1 MARRGIAFESLGAA
15 AMAVLI
21 AGCTASGGALPSGSG
36 GAAASGSSGAQT
48 TVSDAAS
55 HSSPALA
62 ASAAQNSAVQN
73 SAVQDPAVQDPTGQG
88 ETPSLVAFSA
98 AGLKDP
104 EDRARLLR
112 LWRQRTVNSGAA
124 DFVLGPG
131 DVIEISVPV
140 IAELK
145 DRTERVAGNGTV
157 LLPYIGSVKA
167 AGLTEK
173 QLKAEIAARLSAI
186 MYRPQIDLFV
196 KEYRSRQVAVV
207 GQVDKPGLYDL
218 ASPNDTLFDMLND
231 AGGIN
236 KDAALRVLFFPTHE
250 SHSPA
255 VADGGMS
262 SPPGQALT
270 ASVKSTAQLGR
281 HSNPIVI
288 GLGDLSAGGDSPALM
303 MPARP
308 GDMLVVPGAG
318 EVVVQGWVDKP
329 GSYKITPGLTLAGAV
344 GAAGGAS
351 FAAKQSAVTI
361 MREGPDGKRIFIDA
375 DLASIST
382 GTAADI
388 PVQEGDVVS
397 VPYSAVRLLPYG
409 ALSLLGK
416 GIYFSAA
423 APAF

>member
-1 MARRGIAFESLGAA
+1 MPAA
-15 AMAVLI
+15 AVF
-21 AGCTASGGALPSGSG
+21 S
-36 GAAASGSSGAQT
+36 
-48 TVSDAAS
+48 
-55 HSSPALA
+55 
-62 ASAAQNSAVQN
+62 
-73 SAVQDPAVQDPTGQG
+73 
-88 ETPSLVAFSA
+88 VAR
-98 AGLKDP
+98 LKDP

-112 LWRQRTVNSGAA
+112 LWHQRTADGATA

-145 DRTERVAGNGTV
+145 DRTERVTGNGTV
-157 LLPYIGSVKA
+157 LLPYVGTVKA

-173 QLKAEIAARLSAI
+173 QLKAEIAAKLSAI

-218 ASPNDTLFDMLND
+218 ASPNDTLFDMLNE

-236 KDAALRVLFFPTHE
+236 KDAALRVLFIPAHE
-250 SHSPA
+250 NQNKP
-255 VADGGMS
+255 VAQQGV
-262 SPPGQALT
+262 SPPPPPKMNVAT
-270 ASVKSTAQLGR
+270 ASAQSMTQLRR

-288 GLGDLSAGGDSPALM
+288 GLGDLSTGGNSAALM
-303 MPARP
+303 LPARP

-318 EVVVQGWVDKP
+318 EVVVEGWVDKP

-344 GAAGGAS
+344 GAAGGAL
-351 FAAKQSAVTI
+351 FAAKESSITI
-361 MREGPDGKRIFIDA
+361 MREGPDGKRLFIDA
-375 DLASIST
+375 NLASIDT
-382 GTAADI
+382 GEAADI

-397 VPYSAVRLLPYG
+397 VPYSAMKLLPYA
-409 ALSLLGK
+409 ALSLIGK

-423 APAF
+423 APVF

>member
-1 MARRGIAFESLGAA
+1 VLLQWLSAA
-15 AMAVLI
+15 AMAALI
-21 AGCTASGGALPSGSG
+21 SAC
-36 GAAASGSSGAQT
+36 AAANGAVSAPAAARDSRSGP
-48 TVSDAAS
+48 AADS
-55 HSSPALA
+55 ALA
-62 ASAAQNSAVQN
+62 PVASAAPDSAPQE
-73 SAVQDPAVQDPTGQG
+73 STPAMA
-88 ETPSLVAFSA
+88 AFSA
-98 AGLKDP
+98 AGLKNPD
-104 EDRARLLR
+104 DRARLLR
-112 LWRQRTVNSGAA
+112 LWRQRTADAGSE

-145 DRTERVAGNGTV
+145 DRTERITGNGTV
-157 LLPYIGSVKA
+157 ALPFVGSVRA

-173 QLKAEIAARLSAI
+173 ELKAEIAARLSAI

-218 ASPNDTLFDMLND
+218 SGPSDTLLDMLND

-236 KDAALRVLFFPTHE
+236 KDAALRVLFIPAHE
-250 SHSPA
+250 NHGS
-255 VADGGMS
+255 VDQEGKTMDRKM
-262 SPPGQALT
+262 T
-270 ASVKSTAQLGR
+270 AAEASAQGEAQLAR
-281 HSNPIVI
+281 RSNPIVI
-288 GLGDLSAGGDSPALM
+288 GLGDLSSGGDPAALM
-303 MPARP
+303 LPARP

-318 EVVVQGWVDKP
+318 EVVVEGWVDKP

-351 FAAKQSAVTI
+351 FAAKESAVTI
-361 MREGPDGKRIFIDA
+361 MREGPGGKRIFIDA
-375 DLASIST
+375 NLAMIDS
-382 GTAADI
+382 GQAPDV

-397 VPYSAVRLLPYG
+397 VPYSAVKLLPYG

>member
-1 MARRGIAFESLGAA
+1 MSRARIVIESLGAA
-15 AMAVLI
+15 AMAALI
-21 AGCTASGGALPSGSG
+21 AGCASSNGAMR
-36 GAAASGSSGAQT
+36 SGAST
-48 TVSDAAS
+48 AHDSISDAAS
-55 HSSPALA
+55 DPAPA
-62 ASAAQNSAVQN
+62 QTASAAQDSGRGA
-73 SAVQDPAVQDPTGQG
+73 DTPAVA
-88 ETPSLVAFSA
+88 AFSA

-104 EDRARLLR
+104 DDRARLVR
-112 LWRQRTVNSGAA
+112 LWRQRTADGGSS

-131 DVIEISVPV
+131 DIIEISVPV

-145 DRTERVAGNGTV
+145 DRTERVSGNGTL
-157 LLPYIGSVKA
+157 LLPFVGSVKA

-173 QLKAEIAARLSAI
+173 QLKAEIATRLSAI

-236 KDAALRVLFFPTHE
+236 KDAAMRVLFIPAHE
-250 SHSPA
+250 NHNNALAHQNVRPEEPKVS
-255 VADGGMS
+255 VA
-262 SPPGQALT
+262 T
-270 ASVKSTAQLGR
+270 ASAQSMAQLRLRG
-281 HSNPIVI
+281 NPIVI
-288 GLGDLSAGGDSPALM
+288 GLGDLSASGDSAALM
-303 MPARP
+303 LPARP

-318 EVVVQGWVDKP
+318 EVVVEGWVDKP

-351 FAAKQSAVTI
+351 FAAKQSAITI

-375 DLASIST
+375 NLASIAS
-382 GTAADI
+382 GEAPDV

-397 VPYSAVRLLPYG
+397 VPYSAMKLLPYG

>member
-1 MARRGIAFESLGAA
+1 VARAKILFESVGAA
-15 AMAVLI
+15 ARAALIGGCTSMLI
-21 AGCTASGGALPSGSG
+21 AGCGSINGTADGAR
-36 GAAASGSSGAQT
+36 
-48 TVSDAAS
+48 
-55 HSSPALA
+55 
-62 ASAAQNSAVQN
+62 ASAGASDPPAGAGAV
-73 SAVQDPAVQDPTGQG
+73 APTAGGTQI
-88 ETPSLVAFSA
+88 TPMAAFSA

-104 EDRARLLR
+104 DDRARLAR
-112 LWRQRTVNSGAA
+112 LWRQRTANGGGA

-145 DRTERVAGNGTV
+145 DRTERIAGNGTV
-157 LLPYIGSVKA
+157 LLPFVGSVKA
-167 AGLTEK
+167 AGLTERE
-173 QLKAEIAARLSAI
+173 LKAAIAQRLSAV

-218 ASPNDTLFDMLND
+218 SSPNDTLLDMLND

-236 KDAALRVLFFPTHE
+236 KDAALRVLFI
-250 SHSPA
+250 PA
-255 VADGGMS
+255 QEDSALPGNPRIGGRAA
-262 SPPGQALT
+262 PDAGPGRKLT
-270 ASVKSTAQLGR
+270 AVTASTQAAAQLQR
-281 HSNPIVI
+281 RSNPIVI
-288 GLGDLSAGGDSPALM
+288 GLGDLSTGGDPAALM
-303 MPARP
+303 LPARP

-318 EVVVQGWVDKP
+318 EVVVEGWVDKP

-344 GAAGGAS
+344 GAAGGPL
-351 FAAKQSAVTI
+351 FAAKESAVTI
-361 MREGPDGKRIFIDA
+361 MREGPGGKRIFIDA
-375 DLASIST
+375 NLALIDDGRAPDL
-382 GTAADI
+382 

-397 VPYSAVRLLPYG
+397 VPYSAMKLMPYA